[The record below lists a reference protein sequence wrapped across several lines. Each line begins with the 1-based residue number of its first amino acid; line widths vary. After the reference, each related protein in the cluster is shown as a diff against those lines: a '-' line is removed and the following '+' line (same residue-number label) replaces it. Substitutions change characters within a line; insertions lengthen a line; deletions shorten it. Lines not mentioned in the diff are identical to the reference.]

1 MYALKL
7 NHTSLWLHILAAL
20 GYSAVALGL
29 DRHTA
34 GVTLEGVIGVLL
46 GLYICSCPARN
57 TIDVLFVDRFA
68 LGRIWKGWD
77 GRTWLALNG
86 LALVSGTVAIMAGL
100 VRLIG
105 A

>member
-1 MYALKL
+1 MYALRL
-7 NHTSLWLHILAAL
+7 NHSSLWLHILAAL
-20 GYSAVALGL
+20 GYAALALGL

-34 GVTLEGVIGVLL
+34 TMVLEGSIGVML
-46 GLYICSCPARN
+46 GLYVCSCPARN

-68 LGRIWKGWD
+68 LGRIWSGWD
-77 GRTWLALNG
+77 GRTWLGLNG
-86 LALVSGTVAIMAGL
+86 LALASGTVAIMAGM